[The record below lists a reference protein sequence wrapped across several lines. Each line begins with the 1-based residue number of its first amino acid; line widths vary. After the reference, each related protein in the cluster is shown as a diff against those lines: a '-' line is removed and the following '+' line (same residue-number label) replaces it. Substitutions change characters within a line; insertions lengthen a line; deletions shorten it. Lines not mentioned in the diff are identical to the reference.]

1 MARNIHQI
9 SLRSGPFVVVHPASM
24 PESLFESEF
33 FGYERGAFTGAI
45 RQKIGLF
52 ELADQGTLFIDEV
65 GEIPPL
71 IQTKLLRVL
80 QDQRFMRLGGTR
92 EILSRFR
99 LVAATNRDLWK
110 EVREGRFR
118 EDLLYRISV
127 VPLTIPPLRERKQDI
142 PGPGTGLH
150 RALPPGATT
159 STPCRSPRNSSAAC
173 ANTTG
178 PAMCANS
185 KMRLNGRLF

>member
-1 MARNIHQI
+1 M
-9 SLRSGPFVVVHPASM
+9 VVHPASM

-99 LVAATNRDLWK
+99 ARGRDQPRSV
-110 EVREGRFR
+110 ERSQGRG
-118 EDLLYRISV
+118 DSAK
-127 VPLTIPPLRERKQDI
+127 TCC
-142 PGPGTGLH
+142 T
-150 RALPPGATT
+150 A
-159 STPCRSPRNSSAAC
+159 SPSS
-173 ANTTG
+173 
-178 PAMCANS
+178 P
-185 KMRLNGRLF
+185 